1 MLHWLIRLTIDTIL
15 GADDLLECMVSFRTD
30 LHSLCEGGCSCRQYH
45 EFLEGKFV
53 SGMRSAVDDVESG
66 ARKDIRGLNTSK
78 FREVLVKRDFL
89 FRGTRFSYGNRDTK
103 NGVRAKI
110 SFVRGSVKLNE
121 EIINVFLFR
130 NFEVG
135 IDERMGNFIVDIRD
149 CLANT

>member
-1 MLHWLIRLTIDTIL
+1 
-15 GADDLLECMVSFRTD
+15 MVSFRTD
-30 LHSLCEGGCSCRQYH
+30 FHSLCEGSCSGRQDH
-45 EFLEGKFV
+45 EFLESKFV
-53 SGMRSAVDDVESG
+53 SSMRSTVDDVEGG
-66 ARKDIRGLNTSK
+66 AREDVRGLNTRK
-78 FREVLVKRDFL
+78 LGEVLVKRDFL
-89 FRGTRFSYGNRDTK
+89 FSGTRFSYGNRDTK

-135 IDERMGNFIVDIRD
+135 IDERRGNVIVDVRD